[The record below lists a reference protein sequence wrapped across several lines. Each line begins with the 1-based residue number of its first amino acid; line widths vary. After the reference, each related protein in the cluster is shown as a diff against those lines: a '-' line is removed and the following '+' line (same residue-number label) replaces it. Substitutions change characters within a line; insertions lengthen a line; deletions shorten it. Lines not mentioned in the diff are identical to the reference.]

1 MWSFYYPDDMRVA
14 KESSKAVTDA
24 RLNLATKTFT
34 QAPGRYN
41 KGKMAKLA
49 LSAVGYAYN
58 APPEH
63 ARYEFVAR
71 IPQNKFQ
78 STVGAVGLNYK
89 IRYSC

>member
-1 MWSFYYPDDMRVA
+1 
-14 KESSKAVTDA
+14 
-24 RLNLATKTFT
+24 
-34 QAPGRYN
+34 
-41 KGKMAKLA
+41 MAKLG

-89 IRYSC
+89 SDIALASVLQAASQKI

>member
-1 MWSFYYPDDMRVA
+1 
-14 KESSKAVTDA
+14 
-24 RLNLATKTFT
+24 
-34 QAPGRYN
+34 
-41 KGKMAKLA
+41 MAKLG

-89 IRYSC
+89 SDEMLSSVLDR